1 MPSKPANPSRR
12 DSRRF
17 TPAQLWTGLLSLA
30 VAVGLLLFLDRYL
43 DRLATD
49 RPGDWAR
56 ILIEEMTGSIV
67 AALLVP
73 VMVYVTRRWPPLS
86 ARWPLH
92 LPIQVLAATLIAGV
106 HTSATSVLRTLLI
119 VFPGLSDGHE
129 YLLTPQAYLLSLPAG
144 FVVYAV
150 FSAITMV
157 VDRYRG
163 ARNRE
168 LEAVELRAQLAQAQM
183 QVLRRQ
189 LEPQFLFNTLK
200 SIAELVYAN
209 PKAAE
214 EMISRMSALL
224 RHSFTSE
231 QSHETTLAEEV
242 RVLDL
247 YLDIMRLRYAE
258 RLFVQVDAPA
268 ELARARVP
276 RLLLQ
281 PLVEN
286 ALRYGA
292 DPSLSLVAVRVSARA
307 EDGALAIRV
316 HDRSG
321 CSEEALRSAG
331 LANLGERIVRLY
343 GSDYGITSRNDEEGI
358 ELIVKLPLKFAEDR
372 LPSEARA

>member
-1 MPSKPANPSRR
+1 MMPMPPQPQKLIVESPKL
-12 DSRRF
+12 RRF
-17 TPAQLWTGLLSLA
+17 TPAQLWAGLMALA

-43 DRLATD
+43 DRIVTD

-56 ILIEEMTGSIV
+56 ILIEEMSSTLI

-73 VMVYVTRRWPPLS
+73 AMIYLTRRWPPFGP
-86 ARWPLH
+86 RWFVNIPAN
-92 LPIQVLAATLIAGV
+92 VLAAIVAAGI
-106 HTSATSVLRTLLI
+106 HTSASLVLRTLLI
-119 VFPGLSDGHE
+119 TFPGLAGGHDYE
-129 YLLTPQAYLLSLPAG
+129 LTPQKYLLAIPSGL
-144 FVVYAV
+144 VIYALIA
-150 FSAITMV
+150 AITMV

-168 LEAVELRAQLAQAQM
+168 LEAVELRAQLTQAQL

-189 LEPQFLFNTLK
+189 LEPQFMFNTLK
-200 SIAELVYAN
+200 STAELIYAN

-214 EMISRMSALL
+214 EMIARMSALL
-224 RHSFTSE
+224 RHSFNSE
-231 QSHETTLAEEV
+231 QTHETTLAEEM

-258 RLFVQVDAPA
+258 RLFVQVDTPA
-268 ELARARVP
+268 ELQKARVP

-292 DPSLSLVAVRVSARA
+292 DPSLSLVAIRVNVRA
-307 EDGALAIRV
+307 EGQTLVIRV

-321 CSEEALRSAG
+321 CGEEMLRGAG
-331 LANLGERIVRLY
+331 LANVAERITRLY
-343 GSDYGITSRNDEEGI
+343 GPGYGLSSRPDEEGI
-358 ELIVKLPLKFAEDR
+358 ELIVKLPLRIAET
-372 LPSEARA
+372 